1 MTIFYILDILLVIL
15 KYLYHFQSC
24 QTNPNQFAKCYS
36 YNSFVRCFHTI
47 WSVESILGSNS
58 RTKILPDMGFGM
70 ESQVPQLFAF
80 HRVLR
85 EIKWQNWKKIQNPL
99 FWGPF
104 FPKYQQKWVLCKIM
118 LSVLRWKNT
127 TSWKIQKKLCSWE
140 KSWTYLRK
148 EWWTVMQQWFHKTLC
163 LQRYTKESWPYILSS
178 GDIAHLSF
186 WSNFGI
192 LICAIQMSIDFSLT
206 YKKSTFCLNSSLSY

>member
-1 MTIFYILDILLVIL
+1 MVIL

-80 HRVLR
+80 QRVLR

-118 LSVLRWKNT
+118 LSVLRWKT
-127 TSWKIQKKLCSWE
+127 KKKLYSEE
-140 KSWTYLRK
+140 KCWTYPRK
-148 EWWTVMQQWFHKTLC
+148 EWWTVVQRWFPKTLC
-163 LQRYTKESWPYILSS
+163 LQGYTKESWPYILSS

-186 WSNFGI
+186 WSNFSI
-192 LICAIQMSIDFSLT
+192 VIFAIQRPIDFSLT
-206 YKKSTFCLNSSLSY
+206 YKKSTLYLNSSLRY